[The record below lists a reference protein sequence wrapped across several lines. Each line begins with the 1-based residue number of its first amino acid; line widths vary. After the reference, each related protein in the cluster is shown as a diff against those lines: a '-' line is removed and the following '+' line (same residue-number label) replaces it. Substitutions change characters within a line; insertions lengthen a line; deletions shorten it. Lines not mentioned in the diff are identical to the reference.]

1 LIDEQLVLQSFTK
14 KYKGRY
20 RAYPSSIKEKKNNFF
35 FLVRGENHKYLIIA
49 GDSEVSGN
57 FEGKNLHKLK
67 LNDNI
72 LPVKIAYLN
81 HHNLTLLQKFFPHL
95 SPSTCGSRA
104 SFGTGDRLGIT
115 TPAHIRAFGGKSIFP
130 VLAQQSVRENSRTGR
145 NFQKV
150 LDDAIW
156 GSFEAGYEGP
166 FGADADHVKRIEDLK
181 EAVDCGYTMFTVDP
195 SDFVRDDIPRLS
207 EKEKNR
213 LYDLLPEKKEL
224 ERRYLDKT
232 YSIGGE
238 RLHFNEKS
246 LRDIVLTY
254 FKALQRVV
262 KCYEFLKSCKKEDF
276 DFEVSVDE
284 TLLPTSPLA
293 HIFIVEELHREKV
306 DFQNLALHFVGDWQK
321 GIDYIGD
328 VEEFARE
335 LSLQASLAK
344 NFGGYKLSLHS
355 GSDKFSVYPVFAE
368 KTGGLFHIK
377 TAGTSFLEAVKVVAR
392 KNPSLYRQL
401 HRFALER
408 FERDRASY
416 HVTTDISRIP
426 DVDKI
431 PDDKLENLLEHPDS
445 RQLIH
450 ITYGSILTAK
460 DREGKFLFR
469 DRIYETLFNYEDDY
483 YKGVSNHIE
492 KHLRLL
498 GV

>member
-1 LIDEQLVLQSFTK
+1 
-14 KYKGRY
+14 
-20 RAYPSSIKEKKNNFF
+20 
-35 FLVRGENHKYLIIA
+35 
-49 GDSEVSGN
+49 
-57 FEGKNLHKLK
+57 
-67 LNDNI
+67 
-72 LPVKIAYLN
+72 
-81 HHNLTLLQKFFPHL
+81 
-95 SPSTCGSRA
+95 
-104 SFGTGDRLGIT
+104 
-115 TPAHIRAFGGKSIFP
+115 
-130 VLAQQSVRENSRTGR
+130 
-145 NFQKV
+145 
-150 LDDAIW
+150 
-156 GSFEAGYEGP
+156 
-166 FGADADHVKRIEDLK
+166 
-181 EAVDCGYTMFTVDP
+181 
-195 SDFVRDDIPRLS
+195 
-207 EKEKNR
+207 
-213 LYDLLPEKKEL
+213 
-224 ERRYLDKT
+224 
-232 YSIGGE
+232 
-238 RLHFNEKS
+238 
-246 LRDIVLTY
+246 
-254 FKALQRVV
+254 VV

-460 DREGKFLFR
+460 DREGKFL
-469 DRIYETLFNYEDDY
+469 
-483 YKGVSNHIE
+483 
-492 KHLRLL
+492 
-498 GV
+498 